1 MDLKRSSSW
10 WHKTGISISE
20 PPILSLE
27 SLYPLLLLA
36 LLSMLAFTF
45 HFIRIQFSEAVDFSL
60 DWNLLL
66 SWIPLLIAFFTKTL
80 TRRFGALPITVGVLS
95 IGWVAFFPNAPY
107 MITDL
112 VHLSVDYDRDRTW
125 HDTIMLFYYAQISLF
140 NGLVSLYWF
149 HGAWNR
155 TYSKRTGSIL
165 LFLSFPLGGLGVF
178 LGRILRLNS
187 WDLFHKPG
195 KFFANIL
202 ENLNDRTAL
211 LLIVEFGLLLGT
223 LYFVLW
229 GLLRFRIRKQKST

>member
-1 MDLKRSSSW
+1 MLAV
-10 WHKTGISISE
+10 
-20 PPILSLE
+20 LS
-27 SLYPLLLLA
+27 LLA
-36 LLSMLAFTF
+36 LAF

-66 SWIPLLIAFFTKTL
+66 SWIPLLIAFFAKTISK
-80 TRRFGALPITVGVLS
+80 RFGPLPLVVGVLS
-95 IGWVAFFPNAPY
+95 MVWLAFFPNAPY

-112 VHLSVDYDRDRTW
+112 VHLSVNYESDRTW
-125 HDTIMLFYYAQISLF
+125 HDTIMLFYYAQISLI

-149 HGAWNR
+149 HGTWNR
-155 TYSKRTGSIL
+155 TYSRRVGTIL

-187 WDLFHKPG
+187 WDFFHKPG
-195 KFFANIL
+195 QFFLNIF

-223 LYFVLW
+223 LYGVLW
-229 GLLRFRIRKQKST
+229 GLLRFRIRREEKAGN

>member
-1 MDLKRSSSW
+1 M
-10 WHKTGISISE
+10 
-20 PPILSLE
+20 
-27 SLYPLLLLA
+27 LA
-36 LLSMLAFTF
+36 LLSLLAFAF

-80 TRRFGALPITVGVLS
+80 SKRLGPLPITVGILS
-95 IGWVAFFPNAPY
+95 IVWLAFFPNAPY

-112 VHLSVDYDRDRTW
+112 VHLSVNYYSDRTW
-125 HDTIMLFYYAQISLF
+125 HDTIMLFYYAQISLI

-149 HGAWNR
+149 HGTWNR
-155 TYSKRTGSIL
+155 TYSKRTGTIL

-187 WDLFHKPG
+187 WDFFHKPG
-195 KFFANIL
+195 QFFLNIF
-202 ENLNDRTAL
+202 ENLYDRTAL
-211 LLIVEFGLLLGT
+211 LLIVEFGMLLGT

-229 GLLRFRIRKQKST
+229 GLLRFRVRRQNRPSE